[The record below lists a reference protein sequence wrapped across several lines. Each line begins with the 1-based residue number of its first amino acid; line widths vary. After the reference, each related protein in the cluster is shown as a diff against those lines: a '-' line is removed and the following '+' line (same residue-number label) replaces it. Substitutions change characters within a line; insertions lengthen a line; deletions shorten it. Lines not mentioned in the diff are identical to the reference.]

1 MNITTQVHTTDP
13 NYPYDD
19 VSAASQVLAAL
30 GGNPTDDT
38 STARVM
44 KLTTS
49 IVTNVTLD
57 ATDNMPYTAEQAADQ
72 VLAALGGNP
81 TKDTCNIIMVM
92 PMAHG
97 QAGVPSA
104 V

>member
-19 VSAASQVLAAL
+19 ASAATQVLAAL

-38 STARVM
+38 STARVQKM
-44 KLTTS
+44 ATQ
-49 IVTNVTLD
+49 IITNVTLD

-81 TKDTCNIIMVM
+81 TTDTCNITMVM
-92 PMAHG
+92 PTVHG
-97 QAGVPSA
+97 QAGVPPA